1 MTYPRPV
8 IETYIHMDN
17 DERLRR
23 ANHLLQDKLFK
34 ETLQTLEKDIKDTW
48 YNSSIKDIET
58 REQCWLSLRLL
69 ERIRTHLTSILE
81 TGEIAK
87 RIKEYRI

>member
-1 MTYPRPV
+1 MSYPRPV
-8 IETYIHMDN
+8 IETYIPMDN

-23 ANHLLQDKLFK
+23 AQHLLQDELFN
-34 ETLQTLEKDIKDTW
+34 ETLQTLEKDIRDTW
-48 YNSSIKDIET
+48 YNSSTQDVET

-69 ERIRTHLTSILE
+69 ERIRIHLTSILE

>member
-23 ANHLLQDKLFK
+23 ANNLLQDKLFN
-34 ETLQTLEKDIKDTW
+34 ETLQTLEKDIRDTW
-48 YNSSIKDIET
+48 YNSSTQDVET

-69 ERIRTHLTSILE
+69 ERIRPHLTSILE

>member
-1 MTYPRPV
+1 MSYPRPV
-8 IETYIHMDN
+8 IETYIPMDN

-23 ANHLLQDKLFK
+23 AKHLLQDELFN
-34 ETLQTLEKDIKDTW
+34 ETLQTLEKDIRSTW
-48 YNSSIKDIET
+48 YNSSTQDVET

-81 TGEIAK
+81 SGEIAK